1 MSRRAVEPV
10 TAGRVAEL
18 AGAKVATGPESAVV
32 SGVSDDSRT
41 VAPGDLFFCVRG
53 AATDGHDMAAGA
65 VAGGAVALVVDHV
78 LDTVPQGTAQILVT
92 SVRDA
97 MGPLVSALVGEPALR
112 LLMIGVTG
120 TNGKTSTA
128 HFTAGILRAA
138 GRRPVVIGT
147 LSGPRTTPEPVDLH
161 SQLADAAAGGADT
174 VVMEVSSHAL
184 VLRRVEGITFDVA
197 VFTNLSRDHLDFH
210 GSMEDYMAA
219 KAMLFEPSRARSAV
233 INTDDEH
240 GRALSVRCAVP
251 HETFSRDDAV
261 DARVR
266 TDGVSFVWRGEQVDA
281 PVGGAF
287 AVSNLVAALTVA
299 AACGVPADVAARA
312 AASLVPV
319 PGRFETVPTDGTY
332 SVVVD
337 YAHTPDALASLLG
350 SVRSLATGRMIV
362 VFGCGGDRDRGKR
375 PHMGTAVAGVA
386 DIAIVTSDNP
396 RGEDPVAI
404 IADITRAMTGTRTE
418 VRVDADR
425 ASAIASAISLAG
437 SGDIVVIAGK
447 GHEPYQEVAGVF
459 VPFSD
464 VDIAR
469 DAIERRRRTR

>member
-10 TAGRVAEL
+10 TAGRVAGA
-18 AGAKVATGPESAVV
+18 AGASVAAGPESVTV
-32 SGVSDDSRT
+32 SGVADDSRT
-41 VAPGDLFFCVRG
+41 VEPGDLFFCVRG
-53 AATDGHDMAAGA
+53 AATDGHDMAPDA
-65 VAGGAVALVVDHV
+65 VAAGAVALVVDHV
-78 LDTVPQGTAQILVT
+78 LDTVPQGTAQIVVT

-97 MGPLVSALVGEPALR
+97 MGPLVSVLTGEPALR
-112 LLMIGVTG
+112 LLMVGVTG

-128 HFTAGILRAA
+128 HFAAGILRAA

-161 SQLADAAAGGADT
+161 SQLADAVDGGADT

-210 GSMEDYMAA
+210 GSMDDYMAA
-219 KAMLFEPSRARSAV
+219 KAMLFEPSRARFAV

-240 GRALSVRCAVP
+240 GRALSARCAVP

-287 AVSNLVAALTVA
+287 AVANIVAALNVA
-299 AACGVPADVAARA
+299 VACGVPADVAARA
-312 AASLVPV
+312 ASSLAPV

-350 SVRSLATGRMIV
+350 SVRPLAKGRLIV

-375 PHMGTAVAGVA
+375 PHMGTAVASAA

-396 RGEDPVAI
+396 RGEDPGAI
-404 IADITRAMTGTRTE
+404 IADITRAMTGSRAE
-418 VRVDADR
+418 VIVDGDR
-425 ASAIASAISLAG
+425 ASAIASAISMAG